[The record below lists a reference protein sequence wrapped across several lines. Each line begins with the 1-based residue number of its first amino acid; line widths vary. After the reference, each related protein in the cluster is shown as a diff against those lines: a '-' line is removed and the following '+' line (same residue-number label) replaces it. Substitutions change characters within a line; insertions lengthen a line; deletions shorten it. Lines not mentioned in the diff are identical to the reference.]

1 MFKFIGWLGF
11 GTALATQR
19 VKGHRVDGRDGR
31 AVNKTGL
38 LMAQA
43 DKTLDIKGLVQPR
56 PAIVI
61 EMTMNQLGPG
71 QVLSVIT
78 NDAGARESV
87 PALCARHGYALLETT
102 VQGRTIYFTIQKCS

>member
-1 MFKFIGWLGF
+1 
-11 GTALATQR
+11 
-19 VKGHRVDGRDGR
+19 
-31 AVNKTGL
+31 
-38 LMAQA
+38 MAQA

-78 NDAGARESV
+78 NDAAARESV
-87 PALCARHGYALLETT
+87 AALCAQRGYALLETT
-102 VQGRTIYFTIQKCS
+102 VQDGAIQFTIQKKRS